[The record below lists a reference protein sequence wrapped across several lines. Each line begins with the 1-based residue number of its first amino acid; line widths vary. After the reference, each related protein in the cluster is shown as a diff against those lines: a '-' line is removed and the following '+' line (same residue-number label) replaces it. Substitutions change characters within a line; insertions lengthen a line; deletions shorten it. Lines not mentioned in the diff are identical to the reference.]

1 MSTNKH
7 SNEEEEGT
15 CQCDDGFSNRLIGK
29 IAIACQN
36 KNSLEKNNNVCP
48 LENLKYSE
56 IMKLKIYINL
66 IILFN

>member
-7 SNEEEEGT
+7 SNEEEEEGT

-36 KNSLEKNNNVCP
+36 KNSLEKI
-48 LENLKYSE
+48 
-56 IMKLKIYINL
+56 IMFVLLKI
-66 IILFN
+66 